1 MQVIKGRLQWAGSV
15 ESCLGVERRLS
26 LEVDDDVRQLA
37 LQGKRVRAIQLL
49 RERTGADFNHAN
61 EAVNA
66 LLPKAYRGKTRGL
79 PLWLL
84 GAILFA
90 VVLATIIVLVTAVND
105 LVPLIFRPVVVFLEP
120 VVEPLILL
128 LFLPEVPVA
137 VGAVIVV
144 VALPQARRYRRPARF
159 RAGVI
164 AIAVALA
171 TFWPLQYL
179 AANLE
184 LGYREYNMFLHG
196 LAFFISICLL
206 TGGIEG
212 IRRASNSPEDD
223 SWEWL
228 N

>member
-1 MQVIKGRLQWAGSV
+1 MA
-15 ESCLGVERRLS
+15 
-26 LEVDDDVRQLA
+26 A
-37 LQGKRVRAIQLL
+37 L
-49 RERTGADFNHAN
+49 
-61 EAVNA
+61 
-66 LLPKAYRGKTRGL
+66 
-79 PLWLL
+79 
-84 GAILFA
+84 
-90 VVLATIIVLVTAVND
+90 
-105 LVPLIFRPVVVFLEP
+105 
-120 VVEPLILL
+120 
-128 LFLPEVPVA
+128 
-137 VGAVIVV
+137 IVV
-144 VALPQARRYRRPARF
+144 VALPLARGYRRPARF

-164 AIAVALA
+164 AIALALA

-206 TGGIEG
+206 TGGVEG

>member
-1 MQVIKGRLQWAGSV
+1 M
-15 ESCLGVERRLS
+15 
-26 LEVDDDVRQLA
+26 EVDDDVRQLA

-66 LLPKAYRGKTRGL
+66 LLPKAYRGRTRGL
-79 PLWLL
+79 PVWLI
-84 GAILFA
+84 GAILCA
-90 VVLATIIVLVTAVND
+90 VVLTTTMVLVFAVNH
-105 LVPLIFRPVVVFLEP
+105 LLPTALQPLGMWLEP
-120 VVEPLILL
+120 VTRPVIPLL
-128 LFLPEVPVA
+128 LRPESPLAVA
-137 VGAVIVV
+137 ALIVV
-144 VALPQARRYRRPARF
+144 VALPLAGGYRRPARF

-164 AIAVALA
+164 AIALALA

-179 AANLE
+179 AARLE
-184 LGYREYNMFLHG
+184 LGYREYNIFLHG

-206 TGGIEG
+206 TGGVEG
-212 IRRASNSPEDD
+212 IRRASNSQKDD

>member
-1 MQVIKGRLQWAGSV
+1 M
-15 ESCLGVERRLS
+15 
-26 LEVDDDVRQLA
+26 EVDDDVRQLA

-49 RERTGADFNHAN
+49 RERTGADFNQAN
-61 EAVNA
+61 AAVNA
-66 LLPKAYRGKTRGL
+66 LLPKAHRGPARGM

-90 VVLATIIVLVTAVND
+90 VVLTTIIVLVFAVNH
-105 LVPLIFRPVVVFLEP
+105 LVPLVFRPVAVLLEP
-120 VVEPLILL
+120 VTRPVIPLL
-128 LFLPEVPVA
+128 LLPEVPLV

-144 VALPQARRYRRPARF
+144 VTLPRARRYRRPARF
-159 RAGVI
+159 RAGII
-164 AIAVALA
+164 AIALALA

-196 LAFFISICLL
+196 LAFFVSICLL

-212 IRRASNSPEDD
+212 IRRANNSPEDD
-223 SWEWL
+223 SWEFL
-228 N
+228 G

>member
-1 MQVIKGRLQWAGSV
+1 M
-15 ESCLGVERRLS
+15 
-26 LEVDDDVRQLA
+26 EVDDDVRQLA

-66 LLPKAYRGKTRGL
+66 LLPKAYRGSTRGL
-79 PLWLL
+79 PVWLI
-84 GAILFA
+84 GAILCALVLTTTMVLVFA
-90 VVLATIIVLVTAVND
+90 VNHLLPTA
-105 LVPLIFRPVVVFLEP
+105 LQPLGVWLEP
-120 VVEPLILL
+120 VARPVMPLL
-128 LFLPEVPVA
+128 LRPESPLAVA
-137 VGAVIVV
+137 VLIVV
-144 VALPQARRYRRPARF
+144 VALPLAGGYRRPARF

-164 AIAVALA
+164 AIALALA

-179 AANLE
+179 AAHLE
-184 LGYREYNMFLHG
+184 LGYREYNIFLHG

-206 TGGIEG
+206 TGGVEG
-212 IRRASNSPEDD
+212 IRRASNSPKDD

>member
-1 MQVIKGRLQWAGSV
+1 M
-15 ESCLGVERRLS
+15 
-26 LEVDDDVRQLA
+26 EVDDDVRQLA

-49 RERTGADFNHAN
+49 RERTGADFSHAN

-66 LLPKAYRGKTRGL
+66 LLPKAYRGRARGF
-79 PLWLL
+79 PLWLI

-90 VVLATIIVLVTAVND
+90 VVLTTTIVLVFAVNH
-105 LVPLIFRPVVVFLEP
+105 LLPSVLRPLAVWLEP
-120 VVEPLILL
+120 VTRPVIPLLRPVIPLL
-128 LFLPEVPVA
+128 LRPEGPLAVA
-137 VGAVIVV
+137 ALIVV
-144 VALPQARRYRRPARF
+144 VARPLARRYRRPARF
-159 RAGVI
+159 RAGII
-164 AIAVALA
+164 AIALALA

-228 N
+228 D

>member
-1 MQVIKGRLQWAGSV
+1 M
-15 ESCLGVERRLS
+15 
-26 LEVDDDVRQLA
+26 EVDDDVRQLA

-66 LLPKAYRGKTRGL
+66 LLPKAYRGRTRGL
-79 PLWLL
+79 PVWLI
-84 GAILFA
+84 GAILCA
-90 VVLATIIVLVTAVND
+90 VVLTTTMVLVFAVNH
-105 LVPLIFRPVVVFLEP
+105 LLPTALQPLGVWLEP
-120 VVEPLILL
+120 VARPVMPLL
-128 LFLPEVPVA
+128 LRPESPLAVA
-137 VGAVIVV
+137 VLIVV
-144 VALPQARRYRRPARF
+144 VALPLAGGYRRPARF

-164 AIAVALA
+164 AIALALA

-179 AANLE
+179 AAHLE
-184 LGYREYNMFLHG
+184 LGYREYNIFLHG

-206 TGGIEG
+206 TGGVEG
-212 IRRASNSPEDD
+212 IRRASNSPKDD

>member
-1 MQVIKGRLQWAGSV
+1 M
-15 ESCLGVERRLS
+15 
-26 LEVDDDVRQLA
+26 EVDDDVRQLA

-61 EAVNA
+61 DAVTA
-66 LLPKAYRGKTRGL
+66 LLPKAYRGRARGL
-79 PLWLL
+79 PLWLI
-84 GAILFA
+84 GAILLA
-90 VVLATIIVLVTAVND
+90 VVLTTTI
-105 LVPLIFRPVVVFLEP
+105 VVVFAVNHLLPLILRPLAVWLEP
-120 VVEPLILL
+120 VTRPVIPLL
-128 LFLPEVPVA
+128 LRPEGPVA
-137 VGAVIVV
+137 VAALIVV
-144 VALPQARRYRRPARF
+144 VALPLARGYRRPARF

-164 AIAVALA
+164 AIALALA

-184 LGYREYNMFLHG
+184 LGYREYNLFLHG
-196 LAFFISICLL
+196 LAFFVSICVL

-228 N
+228 E